1 MPDRELCRYWFV
13 FVCVIVEDFSAW
25 TMVNYGDEAG
35 VSDTCDQKKG
45 TGKGT
50 ESGGITNPSGAN
62 TQAVHVR
69 CCN

>member
-13 FVCVIVEDFSAW
+13 FVCVIVEDFSA
-25 TMVNYGDEAG
+25 TMANYGDEAG

-50 ESGGITNPSGAN
+50 EKRRNHKPIRRKYPGRTC
-62 TQAVHVR
+62 AVM
-69 CCN
+69 